1 MHQPVKH
8 PLKWSKAG
16 TKLPARVSLV
26 HSRRL
31 QLEGTRTS
39 PAASASVNRHVVG
52 RRALSI

>member
-8 PLKWSKAG
+8 PLEWSKAG

-26 HSRRL
+26 RSRRL